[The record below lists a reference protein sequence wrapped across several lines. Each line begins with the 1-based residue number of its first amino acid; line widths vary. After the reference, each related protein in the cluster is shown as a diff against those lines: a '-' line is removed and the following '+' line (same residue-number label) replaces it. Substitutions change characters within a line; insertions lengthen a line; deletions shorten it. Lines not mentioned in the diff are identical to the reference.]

1 MTICN
6 LCTNRTG
13 PVKVFVSAV
22 SRKKET
28 RSPSR
33 TLKEFASSVLDAYVM
48 DPANNE
54 EPEAPPREDG
64 SWLNKYISDWDLP
77 QTGLATSSSDGK
89 TEDYDWN
96 FLCTPRVPCSEPKK
110 VRSSPAPEP
119 PTPVAMRPRVHPPI
133 PGPASLRKNSQ
144 WGTLSVLV
152 GSLGQKWSGAD
163 TTPRF
168 CRSRHSTALGLRCHG
183 ASQR

>member
-1 MTICN
+1 
-6 LCTNRTG
+6 
-13 PVKVFVSAV
+13 
-22 SRKKET
+22 
-28 RSPSR
+28 
-33 TLKEFASSVLDAYVM
+33 M
-48 DPANNE
+48 DPTNNE

-77 QTGLATSSSDGK
+77 QTGLAASSAGK

-110 VRSSPAPEP
+110 VRCSPGPEL

-133 PGPASLRKNSQ
+133 PGPASRRWTRSKNSP
-144 WGTLSVLV
+144 WGTLSSLV
-152 GSLGQKWSGAD
+152 GSLGQKLSIAD
-163 TTPRF
+163 TTPRL